1 MKISKFITACAIALA
16 SFAATAQ
23 NGVITPYSRYGY
35 GMLNDNATSAQKSMG
50 GVGYAMQSGR
60 QTNVM
65 NPGSYAAIDSLTFL
79 FDMGID
85 VTCLWQN
92 ETVDGKRIK
101 DSNTGGGLSYVTMQ
115 FPVGRYMGAS
125 IGILP
130 YSSVGYAFGNSIDN
144 GASSRQGT
152 GSINQLYAGIAGRP
166 FKGFSIGANIA
177 YLFGT
182 TFNDSYVTSVT
193 GSTTLF
199 ERQFEVR
206 DWRLDIGAQYGIKI
220 GRDDRLTLGL
230 TYSPAKDF
238 HGHSYVYSYDMSD
251 MSNDNKPAEEDKRR
265 LQGNFSMAESWGAGI
280 NYQWGNNIMA
290 EADFT
295 YQPWSKAKYDGLIQD
310 GSDSQLADRY
320 KIAAGFQ
327 IQPKPR
333 GNYFERIRYR
343 IGGFYNR
350 DYLKINGNNLR
361 DWGLTAGF
369 GFPVPQFKTIVS
381 LGLEWINR
389 SATPNPL
396 IKENY
401 LNITIGINFN
411 EMWFRQSKIY

>member
-92 ETVDGKRIK
+92 ETVDGKRVK

>member
-16 SFAATAQ
+16 SLAASAQ

-65 NPGSYAAIDSLTFL
+65 NPASYAAIDSLTFL

-85 VTCLWQN
+85 VTCLWQT
-92 ETVDGKRIK
+92 EKVDGKEIK
-101 DSNTGGGLSYVTMQ
+101 EDNSGGGLGYITMQ
-115 FPVGRYMGAS
+115 FPIGKYMGAS
-125 IGILP
+125 VGLLP
-130 YSSVGYAFGNSIDN
+130 YSSVGYAFGSGIEN
-144 GASSRQGT
+144 GSSSRQGS
-152 GSINQLYAGIAGRP
+152 GSINQLYAGLAGRI
-166 FKGFSIGANIA
+166 FKGFTIGANFA

-182 TFNDSYVTSVT
+182 TFNDSYVTAVT

-206 DWRLDIGAQYGIKI
+206 DWRVDIGAQYGLNI
-220 GRDDRLTLGL
+220 GRGDRLTLGL

-238 HGHSYVYSYDMSD
+238 HGHSYVYSYDLNQD
-251 MSNDNKPAEEDKRR
+251 EAPTEDEKNR
-265 LQGNFSMAESWGAGI
+265 LQGNFSMAESWGAGV
-280 NYQWGNNIMA
+280 NYLWRNRLMA
-290 EADFT
+290 EVDFT
-295 YQPWSKAKYDGLIQD
+295 YQPWSKAKYNGLKQD

-320 KIAAGFQ
+320 NIAAGLQF
-327 IQPKPR
+327 QPKAR
-333 GNYFERIRYR
+333 GNYFERIHYR

-369 GFPVPQFKTIVS
+369 GFPVPQFKTIVN
-381 LGLEWINR
+381 LGVEWINR

-401 LNITIGINFN
+401 LNITLGINFN

>member
-92 ETVDGKRIK
+92 ETVDGKRVK

-251 MSNDNKPAEEDKRR
+251 MSNDNKPAEEEKRR